1 MVQMKL
7 EFFCLFVDAVKK
19 RRCFANMWGLP
30 AEAMAPLH
38 LHTQYIHDLD
48 PDLTKLSL
56 DFEFV
61 TEEV

>member
-1 MVQMKL
+1 MAQMKL

-30 AEAMAPLH
+30 AEAMAPFH
-38 LHTQYIHDLD
+38 LHTQHVHEFG
-48 PDLTKLSL
+48 LTKLSL